1 MRFWVIIHGYSLR
14 WRVQL
19 LECSNYNFHI
29 RRRCDR
35 VFWELGC
42 TGCDPLRDF
51 WCDFVLCL
59 PRPSSSPSSPSLS
72 PPPSVSRAVRFRDGP
87 PRDRS
92 SSPSSPSL
100 SSPPRAS
107 RAVRFRAGPPRD
119 RSSSPSSLSLSPP
132 PRVSRAVRFRDGPP
146 RDRASSLSSSW
157 AGGVSGRPL
166 DSGDMGEGSRG
177 GGEGGGVAMPK
188 PLTSLR

>member
-72 PPPSVSRAVRFRDGP
+72 
-87 PRDRS
+87 
-92 SSPSSPSL
+92 
-100 SSPPRAS
+100 SPPRAS

-146 RDRASSLSSSW
+146 RDCASSLSSSW